1 MSFPKRGQIFKYR
14 IDRIKS
20 TVARPSLDTFYEV
33 NFSFGKYQTW
43 LGQTPGKR
51 RTQGTD
57 FMQKMS
63 LMCTQAELP
72 GTSFVPSS
80 AIGHRQGIQE
90 EFPNLRNFPPLN
102 LVFYADADHV
112 IIEVL
117 ESWMSYI
124 NPVFNSGIR
133 DSNAFTRFN
142 YPEDY
147 KETIHITKFERD
159 TFIEESRNASYQ
171 SDLTSYEFVNVWP
184 IDLTSMRVAYGD
196 SNVLRCSVQFAYD
209 RFFTTFNYNDIQK
222 QVVNTPVGIV
232 NSKEI
237 IASNTPVDPAAVE
250 GGYTISDKNLNNAQ
264 LARVAETKLGD
275 TVPPGAFGIGSRS
288 TDNLNPR
295 YVQDGNN
302 AL

>member
-1 MSFPKRGQIFKYR
+1 VSFPKRGQIFKDS

-43 LGQTPGKR
+43 LSDAPGKR

-124 NPVFNSGIR
+124 NPIFNSGIR

-159 TFIEESRNASYQ
+159 TFIRESRNASYQ

-209 RFFTTFNYNDIQK
+209 RFFTTFNYNDVQK
-222 QVVNTPVGIV
+222 QVVNKPVGIV

-237 IASNTPVDPAAVE
+237 IAANTPVDPAAVE
-250 GGYTISDKNLNNAQ
+250 GGYTISDKNLSNAQ

>member
-1 MSFPKRGQIFKYR
+1 MSFPKRGQIFQ
-14 IDRIKS
+14 DRVDKIKS

-90 EFPNLRNFPPLN
+90 EFPNLRIFPPLN

-124 NPVFNSGIR
+124 NPIFNSGIR
-133 DSNAFTRFN
+133 DENAFTRFN

-159 TFIEESRNASYQ
+159 TFIRESRNASYQ

-250 GGYTISDKNLNNAQ
+250 GGYTISDKNLSNAQ